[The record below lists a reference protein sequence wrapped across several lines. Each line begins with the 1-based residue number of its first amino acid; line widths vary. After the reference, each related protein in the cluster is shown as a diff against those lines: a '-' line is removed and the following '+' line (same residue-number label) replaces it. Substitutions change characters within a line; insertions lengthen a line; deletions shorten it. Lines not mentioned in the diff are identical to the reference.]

1 MSYEE
6 AYELLKK
13 KEPEFEATR
22 IVSYRDLYLFMG
34 EDTFAGKYDNWIRS
48 VNRISGEVSTFYVN
62 PLNIEDFCT
71 NSIVV
76 KDYCEQV

>member
-1 MSYEE
+1 MAYEE
-6 AYELLKK
+6 AYELQKK

-22 IVSYRDLYLFMG
+22 IVSYRDLYLFVG

-48 VNRISGEVSTFYVN
+48 VNKTSGEVSTFYVN

-71 NSIVV
+71 NSVVV
-76 KDYCEQV
+76 KYFSEQI